1 MPAPDPRRPSPSPK
15 FYKIISLVFLAIGVV
30 LLWVGFRSHD
40 KVLWIFA
47 AITILNGFMAA
58 LKSLVVKETGRQS

>member
-1 MPAPDPRRPSPSPK
+1 MDNPPQPRPSPSSR
-15 FYKIISLVFLAIGVV
+15 FYKIISFVFFAIGIV
-30 LLWVGFRSHD
+30 LLWAGFRSHD

-58 LKSLVVKETGRQS
+58 LKSLVVKETRS